1 MAVKERPPTAAAPGR
16 RAAYEALL
24 DWSRL
29 GRHADETLADALAEG
44 VEDSRDRA
52 FAREL
57 FFGVLRNQR
66 ALDFWIA
73 HLVQRPPEDGP
84 RRILQ
89 LGLYQLLILHT
100 PAHAALHDTVELAHL
115 RKRSFINGVLR
126 QANRQAARL
135 QEMLSLQPPPV
146 RYSHPDFLYDRWSD
160 HFGREATMKL
170 LEWDNLP
177 APIYVRLQGDEAHI
191 HHLLEKFPDLTP
203 TRHSRVF
210 QTATI
215 PAGLLEGADAYVQ
228 DPSTLPVCEAL
239 QPQPGER
246 ILDACAAPGGK
257 SLYLAHLAG
266 DRAEVL
272 AADSAGARIVRLR
285 RNIERLQARSI
296 SIRQIDWERE
306 IPDDLGLF
314 DKILLDAPCSNTGVL
329 RRRVDARWQLG
340 PDSFRRWAGRQLGLL
355 EAVAPLLKPG
365 GRLAYSTCSLDR
377 EENQEVVQEF
387 LAGSE
392 GRFELESERVI
403 RPDLDGMDGAY
414 YAILRR

>member
-1 MAVKERPPTAAAPGR
+1 MAVKEWPPTQAAPGR

-44 VEDSRDRA
+44 VEDARDRA

-100 PAHAALHDTVELAHL
+100 PAHAALHDTVELAQP
-115 RKRSFINGVLR
+115 RKRGFINGVLR
-126 QANRQAARL
+126 QANRQSERL
-135 QEMLSLQPPPV
+135 REMLALQPPPV
-146 RYSHPDFLYDRWSD
+146 RYSHPDFLYDRWCEQ
-160 HFGREATMKL
+160 FGREAAMRL
-170 LEWDNLP
+170 LEWDNKP
-177 APIYVRLQGDEAHI
+177 APVYVRLQGNTEA
-191 HHLLEKFPDLTP
+191 LLASFPELSA
-203 TRHSRVF
+203 TRFPNLF
-210 QTATI
+210 QAASLPVEI
-215 PAGLLEGADAYVQ
+215 MQSPHAYVQ
-228 DPSTLPVCEAL
+228 DPSTLAVCEAL
-239 QPQPGER
+239 QPQPGDR

-257 SLYLAHLAG
+257 TLYLAHLAR
-266 DRAEVL
+266 DQAAVL
-272 AADSAGARIVRLR
+272 AADSAASRIARLR
-285 RNIERLQARSI
+285 QNVERLQAASI
-296 SIRQIDWERE
+296 SIRQIDWEHE

-314 DKILLDAPCSNTGVL
+314 DKILLDAPCSNSGVL

-340 PDSFRRWAGRQLGLL
+340 PDSFRRWAGKQFGLL

-365 GRLAYSTCSLDR
+365 GRLAYSTCSLDQA
-377 EENQEVVQEF
+377 ENEAVVREF
-387 LAGSE
+387 LKECGE
-392 GRFELESERVI
+392 NFRLESERTI
-403 RPDLDGMDGAY
+403 RPDLDDMDGAY
-414 YAILRR
+414 FAILSRE